1 MSGTQRK
8 LDRQAGTGRTGHDSL
23 GTSLAGSVLR
33 FDLATEIEELR
44 REPSWQQADH
54 NAKTLVKHS
63 GLRIV
68 LILLKAGAVM
78 REHKADAQLSVHAL
92 RGRLRLHLSDQ
103 VVELPPGCLLALEG
117 GLMHEVEA
125 VEESAFLLSL
135 SWPEGNRPEGN
146 RPEGN
151 ARTSDF
157 D

>member
-1 MSGTQRK
+1 MSETQRE
-8 LDRQAGTGRTGHDSL
+8 LESQAAAGRTGHDAL

-78 REHKADAQLSVHAL
+78 HEHKADAQLSVHAL
-92 RGRLRLHLSDQ
+92 RGRLRLHLSGE
-103 VVELPPGCLLALEG
+103 VLELPPGC
-117 GLMHEVEA
+117 
-125 VEESAFLLSL
+125 
-135 SWPEGNRPEGN
+135 
-146 RPEGN
+146 
-151 ARTSDF
+151 
-157 D
+157 